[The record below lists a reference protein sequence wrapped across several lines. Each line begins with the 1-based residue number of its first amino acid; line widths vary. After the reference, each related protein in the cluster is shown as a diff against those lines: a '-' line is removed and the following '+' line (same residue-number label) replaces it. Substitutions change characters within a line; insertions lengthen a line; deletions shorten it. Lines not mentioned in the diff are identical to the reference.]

1 MTKYQVMYQFS
12 TEKYELEEGLS
23 LSQAVSELNSL
34 LEYNNGK
41 MALLAL
47 DNGEIVRE
55 QIVQNKEEIED
66 FMYMN
71 YTGINGY

>member
-1 MTKYQVMYQFS
+1 MYQFS